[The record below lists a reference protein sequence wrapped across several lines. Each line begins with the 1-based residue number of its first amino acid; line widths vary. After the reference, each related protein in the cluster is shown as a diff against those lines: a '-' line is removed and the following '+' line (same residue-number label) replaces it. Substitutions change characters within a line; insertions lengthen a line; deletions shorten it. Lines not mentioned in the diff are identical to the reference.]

1 MHLFGAL
8 KCLFNIKVSYNL
20 QELFSQ
26 FVLRFTSPFKN
37 ALVNIKLTKMDI
49 AKEPSVNVPYDKN
62 GPKMDRHVQK

>member
-1 MHLFGAL
+1 MHLFDAL

-49 AKEPSVNVPYDKN
+49 AKEPSVNVSYDKN